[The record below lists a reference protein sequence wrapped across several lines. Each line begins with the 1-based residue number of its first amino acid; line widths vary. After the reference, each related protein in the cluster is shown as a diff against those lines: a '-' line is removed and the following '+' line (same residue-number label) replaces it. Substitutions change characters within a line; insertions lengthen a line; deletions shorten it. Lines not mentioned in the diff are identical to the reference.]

1 MEVGVFL
8 TADGAPS
15 NTKSTLQIRNMNST
29 PIPVHALGTDIA
41 PKWLLSSTSSN
52 VEQHFAHGVMTL

>member
-15 NTKSTLQIRNMNST
+15 NTKSTLQIRKMNST
-29 PIPVHALGTDIA
+29 PIPVHAPGTDIA
-41 PKWLLSSTSSN
+41 PKWLLSSTNSN
-52 VEQHFAHGVMTL
+52 VEQHFAHGIMTL

>member
-15 NTKSTLQIRNMNST
+15 NTKSTLQIREMNLT
-29 PIPVHALGTDIA
+29 PISIHALGTDIVLKMA
-41 PKWLLSSTSSN
+41 FVIYKFK
-52 VEQHFAHGVMTL
+52 VEQHFAHGFMTL